1 LDSGCNLLHIC
12 GVVLNARWHVKS
24 VLLED
29 VLARVEFREEMM
41 KLWTTYD
48 NMLYWEI
55 PAVLSQLR

>member
-12 GVVLNARWHVKS
+12 GVVLNAQWHVKS

-41 KLWTTYD
+41 
-48 NMLYWEI
+48 EI
-55 PAVLSQLR
+55 VDDIR